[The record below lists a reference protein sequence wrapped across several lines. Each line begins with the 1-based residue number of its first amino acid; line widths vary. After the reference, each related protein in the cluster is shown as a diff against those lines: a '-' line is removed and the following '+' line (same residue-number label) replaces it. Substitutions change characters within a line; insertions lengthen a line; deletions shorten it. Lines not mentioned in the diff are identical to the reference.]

1 MAATWVV
8 VSQSQTSAKDATG
21 SYVPVVRII
30 FTVGAQ
36 GPFSVD
42 VPVSTYSTGVAQAA
56 IQAYADIIAGTEGL
70 SGTTP

>member
-1 MAATWVV
+1 MAATWTV

-21 SYVPVVRII
+21 SYVAVVRII

-42 VPVSTYSTGVAQAA
+42 IPVTTYSTGVAQAA
-56 IQAYADIIAGTEGL
+56 IQAYADNVAAVEALNG
-70 SGTTP
+70 STP

>member
-21 SYVPVVRII
+21 TYVPVVRII
-30 FTVGAQ
+30 FTVGAD

-42 VPVSTYSTGVAQAA
+42 IPTATFSTGVAQAA
-56 IQAYADIIAGTEGL
+56 IQAYADAVQSVQSL
-70 SGTTP
+70 SGSTA